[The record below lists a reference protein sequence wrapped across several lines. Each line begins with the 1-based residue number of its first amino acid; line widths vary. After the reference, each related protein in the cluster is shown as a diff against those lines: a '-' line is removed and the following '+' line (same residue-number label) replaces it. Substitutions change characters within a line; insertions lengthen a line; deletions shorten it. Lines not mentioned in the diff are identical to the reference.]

1 MKPNDPAVQAAIEN
15 ARRKHEDDYDPV
27 RLDAPDDHQNANGK
41 LTVKELAVK
50 ILSSAAFIRSYIPP
64 DYLIDGLLQRQFFY
78 SLTGKTDGGK
88 TAIAL
93 LFAALIALGRTTDGR
108 EFLRGCVLYLA
119 GENPLDIQQ
128 RWIAMSQQLDFDGN
142 TIDVH
147 FIPGVFT
154 VSKMADCIAE
164 QVESL
169 GGVSLVIIDTTAAYF
184 EGDDE
189 NNNVQAGK
197 YARMQRDLVNLQ
209 GGPTV
214 LALCHPVKNAGD
226 DNLLPRGGGAYLNEV
241 DGNLIAQNS
250 NNVVQLH
257 WQGKFRGADFA
268 PLSFQLRTVTH
279 QRLRDSKDRLIPTV
293 VASHLTEAAEKEFK
307 TIVRTN
313 EDKLLAILA
322 DNKGASITDLA
333 KLGGWLNRDGMP
345 RKSSVWRL
353 IRNLKELGL
362 VKEGRHGPEL
372 TEAGKK
378 VIKA

>member
-1 MKPNDPAVQAAIEN
+1 MRSDDFAVLAAVEN
-15 ARRKHEDDYDPV
+15 ARRKHEGDYDPV
-27 RLDAPDDHQNANGK
+27 TLDTLDDRQNANGK
-41 LTVKELAVK
+41 STVKEPAVK
-50 ILSSAAFIRSYIPP
+50 ILSSTAFIRSYIPP

-78 SLTGKTDGGK
+78 SLTGKTGGGK

-93 LFAALIALGRTTDGR
+93 LFAVLIALGRTIDGR
-108 EFLRGCVLYLA
+108 EFSRGRVLYLA

-128 RWIAMSQQLDFDGN
+128 RWIAMSQQLDFDGDA
-142 TIDVH
+142 IDVH

-154 VSKMADCIAE
+154 VSRMADCIAK

-197 YARMQRDLVNLQ
+197 HARMQRSLVNLL

-214 LALCHPVKNAGD
+214 LALCHPVKNAQD

-241 DGNLIAQNS
+241 DGNLTAQNNS
-250 NNVVQLH
+250 NVVQLH

-279 QRLRDSKDRLIPTV
+279 ERLKDSKNRLIPTV
-293 VASHLTEAAEKEFK
+293 VASYLSAAREQELAR
-307 TIVRTN
+307 VARSNEDQLLAALATN
-313 EDKLLAILA
+313 ER
-322 DNKGASITDLA
+322 ASLTDLA
-333 KLGGWLNRDGMP
+333 KAVGWFMKDGQPHKMMIKRTIEKLKNYKLVSDGRDGP
-345 RKSSVWRL
+345 V
-353 IRNLKELGL
+353 
-362 VKEGRHGPEL
+362 L
-372 TEAGKK
+372 TDAGKK
-378 VIKA
+378 ALK